1 MEEVKVHFIDN
12 TTSKTIH
19 EDVMNHQPKVKEV
32 ISIIQNST
40 IRNYTVTRVAL
51 SSDGSFLRVYLKPRN

>member
-19 EDVMNHQPKVKEV
+19 EDVLDHQPKVKEV
-32 ISIIQNST
+32 ISITKNSIT
-40 IRNYTVTRVAL
+40 KNYTVTRVAL
-51 SSDGSFLRVYLKPRN
+51 SSDGSFLRAYLKPRN